1 MDVVTEL
8 EWRLKEK
15 ENLGL
20 MLLASNL
27 IDEVQMKIALEEQ
40 KRTGQKFGSTLVDL
54 KFIDENVLA
63 AFLSKQI
70 DIPCISLLNIDVPR
84 KVLRR
89 LPAYAAHGC
98 QAIPIRLE
106 GEDLVVAMADPTD
119 EGVIDRLEE
128 ATGMRVIPLIAPQS
142 SIGAIVEKFYP
153 HPKDPPGDDTDRTL
167 LSRRTVDAPLSQ
179 ASNPMF
185 MDLIEE
191 LEEADLEG
199 RLTRL
204 EDRLNEIWILLEK
217 ILRTIEGKESLR
229 EKLSNRHIE

>member
-1 MDVVTEL
+1 
-8 EWRLKEK
+8 LKDR
-15 ENLGL
+15 ENLGY

-40 KRTGQKFGSTLVDL
+40 KRTGRKFGSTLVDL

-70 DIPCISLLNIDVPR
+70 DIPCISLLNIDVPK

-89 LPAYAAHGC
+89 LPSYAAHAC

-119 EGVIDRLEE
+119 EGVVDKLEE
-128 ATGMRVIPLIAPQS
+128 ASGMRVIPLIAPQS
-142 SIGAIVEKFYP
+142 SISSIVDKFYP
-153 HPKDPPGDDTDRTL
+153 MPQDPPDDDTDRTL
-167 LSRRTVDAPLSQ
+167 LSRRTVDAPISQ
-179 ASNPMF
+179 ASDPMF

-191 LEEADLEG
+191 LEEADLDG
-199 RLTRL
+199 RLSRL

-217 ILRTIEGKESLR
+217 VLRTLEAKDGLR
-229 EKLSNRHIE
+229 EKLSSRHLE

>member
-1 MDVVTEL
+1 MKD
-8 EWRLKEK
+8 K
-15 ENLGL
+15 ENLGY

-27 IDEVQMKIALEEQ
+27 IDEVQMEIALQEQ
-40 KRTGQKFGSTLVDL
+40 RQTGKKFGSTLVDL

-70 DIPCISLLNIDVPR
+70 DIPCISLLNIDIPK

-89 LPAYAAHGC
+89 LPAYAAHAC
-98 QAIPIRLE
+98 QAVPVRLE

-119 EGVIDRLEE
+119 AGVIHKLEE
-128 ATGMRVIPLIAPQS
+128 ASGMRVIPLIAPQS
-142 SIGAIVEKFYP
+142 SIGAIVERLYP
-153 HPKDPPGDDTDRTL
+153 MPQEPPDDDTDRTL
-167 LSRRTVDAPLSQ
+167 LSRRTVDTPISQ
-179 ASNPMF
+179 ASDPMF

-191 LEEADLEG
+191 LENADLDG

-217 ILRTIEGKESLR
+217 ILRTLEAKDSLR
-229 EKLSNRHIE
+229 DKLSTRHLE